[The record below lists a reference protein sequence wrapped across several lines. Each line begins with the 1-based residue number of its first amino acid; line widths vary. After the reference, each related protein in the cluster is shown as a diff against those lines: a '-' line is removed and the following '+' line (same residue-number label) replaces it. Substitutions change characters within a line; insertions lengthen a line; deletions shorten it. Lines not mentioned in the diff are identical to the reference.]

1 MLLGIII
8 LGVIW
13 FLGIKGLRVLDSLM
27 LNGKEAFEG
36 TEALRTAS
44 VDAGIRFINWFMIS
58 GIVFSIP
65 FLRVIGFFVFIY
77 ALYNLIFAFPL
88 LGNSLIVVLFGL
100 FGDNVLAN
108 LPIFMINYY
117 QKYSKVAM
125 DDVYEYQNGV
135 AEEPIVFFTKEAYED
150 DSFVEEMKAEAERIY
165 AE

>member
-13 FLGIKGLRVLDSLM
+13 FLCTKGLRAFDSLM
-27 LNGKEAFEG
+27 LNGKEAFGG
-36 TEALRTAS
+36 TEALRTVA
-44 VDAGIRFINWFMIS
+44 VDASIRFINWFVIS

-65 FLRVIGFFVFIY
+65 FIRGLGFIVFIY

-150 DSFVEEMKAEAERIY
+150 DSFVEEMKAEAEIIY

>member
-65 FLRVIGFFVFIY
+65 FLRVI
-77 ALYNLIFAFPL
+77 
-88 LGNSLIVVLFGL
+88 
-100 FGDNVLAN
+100 
-108 LPIFMINYY
+108 
-117 QKYSKVAM
+117 
-125 DDVYEYQNGV
+125 
-135 AEEPIVFFTKEAYED
+135 
-150 DSFVEEMKAEAERIY
+150 
-165 AE
+165 